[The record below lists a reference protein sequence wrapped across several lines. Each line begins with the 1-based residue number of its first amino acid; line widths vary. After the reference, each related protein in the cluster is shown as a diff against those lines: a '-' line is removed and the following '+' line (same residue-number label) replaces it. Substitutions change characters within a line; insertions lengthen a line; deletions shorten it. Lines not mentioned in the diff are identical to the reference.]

1 MTDTP
6 AVGPDTAGEPAEIG
20 MRHVPNA
27 VSAVVLFTVRL
38 LAAVLQLRIVDQRW
52 GGDYTGLNALGSQV
66 LLFVT
71 LLELGLSQS
80 AITLLY
86 EPLLKHNHPRVSAMI
101 SALRHDVRLLAGA
114 GAVVLFPAV
123 ALYARFIR
131 GGLSYGLVA
140 GTLGCIAV
148 SGFVQLMAIHFQA
161 YLNSAEQMDKVNYT
175 FAAGYLL
182 KTGIGLPLALY
193 WNDYLLLPAT
203 IAVLTAGEYWLLRI
217 AFHRGFPQF
226 QSGDWRDAA
235 REIRGRARFVLIQR
249 VAGLAYYQSDFVI
262 LSVTTSLLM
271 VRNYAKFQY
280 VSAAL
285 LAVVGLVAASLTTSL
300 ARQQLRGRVASGRKQ
315 YVTAQFAISIAGAV
329 LMVAFWFTARTIV
342 EIAFGPDFAV
352 SSTAVI
358 LFGIALFLNIVKA
371 VDDVFIVV
379 KGAFHIAWWIP
390 VVEVPVYVIS
400 GAVLSRRMGIPGIL
414 AATIG
419 TNVLISIL
427 VKGLVLPVPV
437 FDSTRSQWYGSRA
450 VNMAKAMATAVP
462 LVVFYALSPRV
473 LHPGWLRFGVT
484 NLVALAY
491 MFAAIRWLALRR
503 PLEAAPASER

>member
-1 MTDTP
+1 M
-6 AVGPDTAGEPAEIG
+6 AGEPAALRL
-20 MRHVPNA
+20 RHVPNA

-38 LAAVLQLRIVDQRW
+38 LAAVLQLRIVDRHW
-52 GGDYTGLNALGSQV
+52 GGGYTGLNALGNQV

-71 LLELGLSQS
+71 LLELGLSQA

-86 EPLLKHNHPRVSAMI
+86 EPLLKHNYPRVSAMI

-114 GAVVLFPAV
+114 GAVVIFPAV
-123 ALYARFIR
+123 ALYARSIR
-131 GGLSYGLVA
+131 GGLPYGLVA
-140 GTLGCIAV
+140 GTLACIAV

-182 KTGIGLPLALY
+182 KTAIGLPLALY
-193 WNDYLLLPAT
+193 WDNYLLLPAA
-203 IAVLTAGEYWLLRI
+203 IAALTAGEYLSLRI
-217 AFHRGFPQF
+217 AFTRGFPQF
-226 QSGDWRDAA
+226 RSGDWRDAA
-235 REIRGRARFVLIQR
+235 GEIRGRARFVLIQKI
-249 VAGLAYYQSDFVI
+249 AGLAYYQSDFVI
-262 LSVTTSLLM
+262 LSVTTSLVT

-285 LAVVGLVAASLTTSL
+285 LSVVGLVAASLTTSL
-300 ARQQLRGRVASGRKQ
+300 ARRQLHRPVESGRKQ
-315 YVTAQFAISIAGAV
+315 YVTAQFAICIAGAV

-342 EIAFGPDFAV
+342 EIAFGADPAV
-352 SSTAVI
+352 SSTAVV

-379 KGAFHIAWWIP
+379 KGAFHIGWWIP
-390 VVEVPVYVIS
+390 VVEVPVYVIG

-414 AATIG
+414 AASIA

-427 VKGLVLPVPV
+427 LKGTVLPAPV
-437 FDSTRSQWYGSRA
+437 YDSTRLQWYATRA
-450 VNMAKAMATAVP
+450 ANMAKAMVAVAP
-462 LVVFYALSPRV
+462 LALFYWLAPRV
-473 LHPGWLRFGVT
+473 LHPAWLRFGVT

-491 MFAAIRWLALRR
+491 MAAAIRWLALRKAMGDG
-503 PLEAAPASER
+503 LVSGG

>member
-1 MTDTP
+1 MTDGRSSASESAGDLP
-6 AVGPDTAGEPAEIG
+6 ALRL
-20 MRHVPNA
+20 RHVPNA

-38 LAAVLQLRIVDQRW
+38 LASVLQLRIVDRHW
-52 GGDYTGLNALGSQV
+52 GGGYTGLNALGNQV

-101 SALRHDVRLLAGA
+101 SALRHDVRLLAGT
-114 GAVVLFPAV
+114 GAVVIFPAI
-123 ALYARFIR
+123 ALYARSIR
-131 GGLSYGLVA
+131 GGLPYSLVV
-140 GTLGCIAV
+140 GTLACIAL
-148 SGFVQLMAIHFQA
+148 SGLVQLMAIHFQA

-182 KTGIGLPLALY
+182 KTAIGLPLALY
-193 WNDYLLLPAT
+193 WNEYLLLPAT
-203 IAVLTAGEYWLLRI
+203 IAVLTAGEYVSLRT
-217 AFHRGFPQF
+217 AFHRGFPHF
-226 QSGDWRDAA
+226 HSGDWRDAA
-235 REIRGRARFVLIQR
+235 REIRGRARFVLIQKI
-249 VAGLAYYQSDFVI
+249 AGLAYYQSDFVI
-262 LSVTTSLLM
+262 LSVTTSLLT

-285 LAVVGLVAASLTTSL
+285 LSVVGLVAASLTTSL
-300 ARQQLRGRVASGRKQ
+300 ARRQLHQRVESGRKQ

-342 EIAFGPDFAV
+342 EIAFGPDLEV

-379 KGAFHIAWWIP
+379 KGAFHIGWWIP

-400 GAVLSRRMGIPGIL
+400 GAVLSRRIGIPGIL
-414 AATIG
+414 AASIA

-427 VKGLVLPVPV
+427 LKGTVLPAPV
-437 FDSTRSQWYGSRA
+437 FDSTRSQWYSCRA
-450 VNMAKAMATAVP
+450 ENMAKAMATAAP
-462 LVVFYALSPRV
+462 LAVFYALAPRV
-473 LHPGWLRFGVT
+473 LHPDWLRFGVT

-491 MFAAIRWLALRR
+491 MFAAIRWVALRR
-503 PLEAAPASER
+503 PVGGGMVSRT